1 MVELFGASTGFFS
14 SGMSTRF
21 TLLVGS
27 DVLGLAAAGAT
38 GVVFTGGAVA
48 VAD

>member
-1 MVELFGASTGFFS
+1 MVEFFGVSTGFFS

-27 DVLGLAAAGAT
+27 DVLVLPGAT
-38 GVVFTGGAVA
+38 GVVFKGGAVA
-48 VAD
+48 AAD